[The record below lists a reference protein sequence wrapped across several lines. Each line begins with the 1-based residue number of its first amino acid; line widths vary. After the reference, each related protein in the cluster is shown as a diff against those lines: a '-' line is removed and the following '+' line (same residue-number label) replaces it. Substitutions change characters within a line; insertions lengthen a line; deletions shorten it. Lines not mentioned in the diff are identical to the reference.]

1 MYPYNNPTFITKVL
15 NAMKDIKWTSL
26 LDGTQKTL
34 GVVNQAIPVF
44 YQIKPI
50 VQNAK
55 TIWKVAN
62 TKGVNQTIEKKEPI
76 ENNSP
81 IFYL

>member
-62 TKGVNQTIEKKEPI
+62 TKESNQTIEKKETI

>member
-62 TKGVNQTIEKKEPI
+62 TKESNQTIEKKEPI
-76 ENNSP
+76 KNNSP

>member
-15 NAMKDIKWTSL
+15 NAMKNIKWTSL

-55 TIWKVAN
+55 AIWKVAN
-62 TKGVNQTIEKKEPI
+62 TKESNQTIEKKEPI

>member
-15 NAMKDIKWTSL
+15 NAMKEIKWTSL

-55 TIWKVAN
+55 TIWKVAK
-62 TKGVNQTIEKKEPI
+62 TKESNQTIEKKEPI

>member
-62 TKGVNQTIEKKEPI
+62 TKESNQTIEKKEPI